1 MHNNDSFLE
10 LKRISNLVEKLVE
23 TQKHVIY
30 LLVLFAC
37 EVSFDLSYCNS
48 IKKIFDNKIYK
59 K

>member
-10 LKRISNLVEKLVE
+10 LKGISNLVEKLVE
-23 TQKHVIY
+23 TQEHVIY

-37 EVSFDLSYCNS
+37 EVSFDLSRCNS
-48 IKKIFDNKIYK
+48 IKKIFDNEIYK

>member
-1 MHNNDSFLE
+1 MHNDDSFLE

-37 EVSFDLSYCNS
+37 EVNFDLSYCNS
-48 IKKIFDNKIYK
+48 IKKIFDNEIYK